1 MWGCSFYN
9 GTGFGHWFYGGGIMG
24 FPIAVFII
32 IIVAALIFK
41 LLKPFRSEKSETLDK
56 KDSFEIL
63 KIRLAKGEINNREF
77 EKMREMLRL

>member
-1 MWGCSFYN
+1 MWGCNFYN
-9 GTGFGHWFYGGGIMG
+9 GEGSWHWFSGGGIMG

-41 LLKPFRSEKSETLDK
+41 LLRPFRSENSETLDK

-63 KIRLAKGEINNREF
+63 KIRLAKGEINNQEF
-77 EKMREMLRL
+77 KKMREILRL

>member
-9 GTGFGHWFYGGGIMG
+9 GAGFWHWFSGGGIMG

-41 LLKPFRSEKSETLDK
+41 LLRPFRSENSEALDK

-63 KIRLAKGEINNREF
+63 KIRLAKGEINNQEF
-77 EKMREMLRL
+77 KKMREILRL